1 MEFLK
6 QRINR
11 ATYWL
16 CIAVLLALGVA
27 ASIFNVSAGGISLA
41 FAIPYILRMHDL
53 GWTGK
58 WVLLVYVLQF
68 ACGIA
73 MAVTLSPDS
82 LLVGLGVV
90 GLAVSAWIILLGS
103 LRGQAAPNSYG
114 EPPPPGII
122 SFKGG
127 ETTK

>member
-16 CIAVLLALGVA
+16 YIAILLAFGVA
-27 ASIFNVSAGGISLA
+27 ASFFNVSAGGISLVL
-41 FAIPYILRMHDL
+41 AIPYILRMHDL

-68 ACGIA
+68 VFGIA
-73 MAVTLSPDS
+73 MAVTLSPENS
-82 LLVGLGVV
+82 LVGLGVM

-103 LRGQAAPNSYG
+103 LRGQVGPNSYG
-114 EPPPPGII
+114 VPPRPGI
-122 SFKGG
+122 SFKSG